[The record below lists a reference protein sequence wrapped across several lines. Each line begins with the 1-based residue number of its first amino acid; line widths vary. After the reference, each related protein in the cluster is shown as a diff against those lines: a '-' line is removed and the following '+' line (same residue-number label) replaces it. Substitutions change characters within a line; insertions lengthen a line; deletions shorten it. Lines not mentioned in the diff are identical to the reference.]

1 MALEAQTGK
10 GLVTVQ
16 SRDNGARDEFHI
28 VALLELCNE
37 PCLAGE
43 IAELLD
49 NIDLLAAVGEEN
61 SLLESGIASAEHGYG
76 LIPEE
81 SSVAH
86 GAV

>member
-10 GLVTVQ
+10 GLVTEQ

-28 VALLELCNE
+28 VALLEFCNE
-37 PCLAGE
+37 PCFTGE
-43 IAELLD
+43 IAEFLD
-49 NIDLLAAVGEEN
+49 NIDLLAAVGEQN

-76 LIPEE
+76 LVPEE